1 MMNGNKFAMV
11 LTYYKNEIELK
22 SKMIRDLRNQIDEIE
37 KEKIELK
44 NKIELLKFENFK
56 IKEQYE
62 NTFYLQHLKHI
73 SSNHF
78 NDEIN
83 RKNDDNNEPIENS
96 KNNSQFENECENC
109 KKLNDNIFDYSI
121 ANRKNEEI
129 IERLCGFFNRINDF
143 FSMKYKVNSE
153 NKLDLVNVYDNEYL
167 ESCLM
172 QLEKILYK
180 KNKIDNL
187 NENNIVNRYSARGF
201 SQKNE
206 ENDLF
211 FPNKQ
216 F

>member
-22 SKMIRDLRNQIDEIE
+22 SKMIRDLQNQIDEIE

-62 NTFYLQHLKHI
+62 NTFYLQHLKNI

-78 NDEIN
+78 GDEIN
-83 RKNDDNNEPIENS
+83 KKKDDNNEQIENS
-96 KNNSQFENECENC
+96 KNNVQFENECENC
-109 KKLNDNIFDYSI
+109 KKLNDHIFDYSI

-143 FSMKYKVNSE
+143 FSMKYNVNPE

-167 ESCLM
+167 EGCLM

-180 KNKIDNL
+180 KNRIDNL
-187 NENNIVNRYSARGF
+187 KENVNGSRYSARGIL
-201 SQKNE
+201 QKKE

-211 FPNKQ
+211 FPNKR

>member
-83 RKNDDNNEPIENS
+83 RKNDDN
-96 KNNSQFENECENC
+96 
-109 KKLNDNIFDYSI
+109 
-121 ANRKNEEI
+121 
-129 IERLCGFFNRINDF
+129 
-143 FSMKYKVNSE
+143 
-153 NKLDLVNVYDNEYL
+153 
-167 ESCLM
+167 
-172 QLEKILYK
+172 
-180 KNKIDNL
+180 ID
-187 NENNIVNRYSARGF
+187 
-201 SQKNE
+201 
-206 ENDLF
+206 
-211 FPNKQ
+211 
-216 F
+216 